1 VVVATTFEVVFIFVF
16 AEAAPKTWAVQNTE
30 RAALLAAPVVIALVK
45 IPPIRW
51 ITDGLIRV
59 SNFVLP
65 GKGIKQGPFVSEEE
79 LLAMADAAAQD
90 DVIERE
96 ERTLIHSIIDFG
108 DTVVREVM
116 VPRPDM
122 VAVES
127 TARVSDVVEIAIA
140 AGYSRIP
147 VFGQGIDDIV
157 GVVFIKD
164 LMRAEREGKQDEPVS
179 KIMRAPYFVPETKKV
194 SALMR
199 EMQTQKF
206 HQAVVVDEYGGTSG
220 LVALEDLIEELVGE
234 IEDEY
239 DVEEVPFETLANGDL
254 RVNARMSIDELNEL
268 LDAELPE
275 GDWDTVGGLVYS
287 LLGHVP
293 AEGET
298 VENHDIRLT
307 AERVQG
313 RRIGRVRVSRAPVTE
328 DEPSSP

>member
-1 VVVATTFEVVFIFVF
+1 MAATLVGVVAAHVVGPLGVVVATAFEVVFIFVF

-51 ITDGLIRV
+51 ITNGLISV
-59 SNFVLP
+59 SNLILP

-164 LMRAEREGKQDEPVS
+164 LMRAEREGKQDAARLADHAGAVL
-179 KIMRAPYFVPETKKV
+179 RARDQE
-194 SALMR
+194 
-199 EMQTQKF
+199 
-206 HQAVVVDEYGGTSG
+206 G
-220 LVALEDLIEELVGE
+220 VGAHAR
-234 IEDEY
+234 DA
-239 DVEEVPFETLANGDL
+239 DPEVPPGRSWST
-254 RVNARMSIDELNEL
+254 S
-268 LDAELPE
+268 
-275 GDWDTVGGLVYS
+275 
-287 LLGHVP
+287 
-293 AEGET
+293 
-298 VENHDIRLT
+298 T
-307 AERVQG
+307 A
-313 RRIGRVRVSRAPVTE
+313 APPGWWPWRT
-328 DEPSSP
+328 